1 MTTYRCLVHEIVHLL
16 ERHHNDNFR
25 AYMDHLMPQWRT
37 HRKELNRSPLA
48 HEDWEY

>member
-48 HEDWEY
+48 HEDWE